1 MSAPPPN
8 LTGAPN
14 AGTWQAAV
22 SENVRNN
29 NLLQLCGTLFHNQTE
44 TQRATIIHSMRQ
56 YEKEL
61 FATAKSSQEY
71 VTQLNGRVAAVAQR
85 LQLMQAAQQ
94 QAPVANPAISM
105 LQTPQFSIPA
115 AAPPAAQPPQTN
127 AQASLARVTDVI
139 QNPENY
145 SLQDILQA
153 LQVLQGQM
161 HASNNKPMLENIIKR
176 LFLEYQSR
184 LQQQTQGQQPQQ
196 QAQAQVQAAMRQQ
209 QQQQQAQAQA
219 QVQAQAQAHQ
229 QQQQQQQQAQAQL
242 QQQQHQVQFQLQ
254 QRQQVQQ
261 QQQQPLPPQA
271 QQQQQQLQMYMLQQ
285 QQQQQQQQQAAAAA
299 SAQPARPPTDAS
311 HSPPEGYQLWRQT
324 YPKHTRP
331 FTYNGNT
338 LSLNLVSAYMA
349 QKQLIARGDNQN
361 ATALSSIIQEVASA
375 CQQEVGHQLTKEI
388 IQLLEQEAT
397 QNSAATGHPTPSQA
411 PAVPAPDSR
420 ITPTMSNAAHPPQA
434 AMQGNSMAS
443 PAMAMGAM
451 PGGQVQQALPATVS
465 RKSVSA
471 KSSPSVANAKPKKKS
486 QSPRTAT
493 KARKAS
499 PPKPS
504 PVTATVA
511 APAEQLQPKAD
522 AAPSAALPRTEPIST
537 EMATKVV
544 TEIIGSMDAE
554 AIKRSQRVQLS
565 DADKVHVRGNLLA
578 LERFMDVLTK
588 LLPVIYMRTR
598 DQGSIRKIYSID
610 VLVKEQRRLFDED
623 QYILSPVSMNS
634 LYDVLHPFLAT
645 AKEWGLTQQQQ
656 GTPAGTDATLNR
668 AQAPNA
674 VAGGQPTPTPLTN
687 MHPGATTNDPE
698 LEGFQ
703 RAVKHPL
710 DPDSLRLPPTKK
722 RSKTNSSSSEN
733 GGLMTVGSASAMA
746 ATAGHPMQLAQHP
759 MQQHA
764 PNAFAPAPMLLPANI
779 TKEQFD
785 RLPFETRSAILQSQ
799 QSALIR
805 QNSMG
810 VGLAGQ
816 IAPAVQQQLVG
827 GAQTTNPLL
836 LAAVQGI
843 SAHSAQSAE
852 EQRLRVLEQD
862 KWNNPLEYLMC
873 VLGKFTKGA
882 ERAGVEPSPIL
893 QQAFWPIAKKSMS
906 SGWGVVAADAVL

>member
-161 HASNNKPMLENIIKR
+161 HASNNKPMLENVIKR

-209 QQQQQAQAQA
+209 QQQQQQQQAQAQA

-229 QQQQQQQQAQAQL
+229 QQQQQQQQQAQAQL
-242 QQQQHQVQFQLQ
+242 QQQQQQAQFQLQ
-254 QRQQVQQ
+254 QRQQAQQ
-261 QQQQPLPPQA
+261 QQQQPLPP
-271 QQQQQQLQMYMLQQ
+271 
-285 QQQQQQQQQAAAAA
+285 
-299 SAQPARPPTDAS
+299 
-311 HSPPEGYQLWRQT
+311 
-324 YPKHTRP
+324 
-331 FTYNGNT
+331 
-338 LSLNLVSAYMA
+338 
-349 QKQLIARGDNQN
+349 
-361 ATALSSIIQEVASA
+361 
-375 CQQEVGHQLTKEI
+375 
-388 IQLLEQEAT
+388 
-397 QNSAATGHPTPSQA
+397 
-411 PAVPAPDSR
+411 
-420 ITPTMSNAAHPPQA
+420 
-434 AMQGNSMAS
+434 
-443 PAMAMGAM
+443 
-451 PGGQVQQALPATVS
+451 
-465 RKSVSA
+465 
-471 KSSPSVANAKPKKKS
+471 
-486 QSPRTAT
+486 
-493 KARKAS
+493 
-499 PPKPS
+499 
-504 PVTATVA
+504 
-511 APAEQLQPKAD
+511 
-522 AAPSAALPRTEPIST
+522 
-537 EMATKVV
+537 
-544 TEIIGSMDAE
+544 
-554 AIKRSQRVQLS
+554 QRVQLS

-588 LLPVIYMRTR
+588 LLPVIYIRTR

-674 VAGGQPTPTPLTN
+674 VAPGGQPTPTPLTN

-759 MQQHA
+759 MQQHV

-810 VGLAGQ
+810 VGLNGQ